1 MASNNGDNKGCT
13 TRTAE
18 HLDIVCYRRRAII
31 IHHKS
36 VLPLLADDLKEG
48 LESINQKIII

>member
-31 IHHKS
+31 IH
-36 VLPLLADDLKEG
+36 PLLADDLKEG